1 LTRGDV
7 HNGWL
12 QLLLVIAGSA
22 LVGALTESVQGFP
35 PLPAVADEVAALD
48 EIYKGTVLADT
59 LVAPGLL
66 GFTRFGYRSARK
78 HWNPVSAYLRDHHIL
93 ITGATSGLGLA
104 TAEALAARG
113 AKVVV
118 NDLGGARDGSGGSVT
133 AAEAV
138 VAEIEAAGGEA
149 MPNAASV
156 TDFAAVQAMVEAAM
170 AKWGRVDL
178 LVNNAGV
185 LRDKTFAKMELED
198 FRFVV
203 DVHLMGAVNCTKAVW
218 EIMRGQNYGRIVM
231 TTSSSGLYGNFGQS
245 NYGAAKMA
253 LVGLMQTLS
262 IEGAKNDIRVN
273 CLAPTAH
280 TRMTEDLGAALP
292 LEALDPALVTPG
304 LLYLLSREAPSRC
317 ILAAGA
323 GGFERAFVTLTE
335 GVHIAGPDAPEQVA
349 ARFDAISD
357 RSKEIVPEM
366 GAAQGMIEL
375 TKAQKAHAS

>member
-1 LTRGDV
+1 MRFDGR
-7 HNGWL
+7 
-12 QLLLVIAGSA
+12 
-22 LVGALTESVQGFP
+22 
-35 PLPAVADEVAALD
+35 VAIV
-48 EIYKGTVLADT
+48 
-59 LVAPGLL
+59 
-66 GFTRFGYRSARK
+66 
-78 HWNPVSAYLRDHHIL
+78 
-93 ITGATSGLGLA
+93 TGAGGGLGRSHAL
-104 TAEALAARG
+104 ALAARG
-113 AKVVV
+113 ARVVV
-118 NDLGGARDGSGGSVT
+118 NDLGGARDGSGGSST

-138 VAEIEAAGGEA
+138 VAEIVALGGEA
-149 MPNAASV
+149 MANAASV
-156 TDFAAVQAMVEAAM
+156 TDAGAVQAMVEATM
-170 AKWGRVDL
+170 ARWGRIDI

-218 EIMRGQNYGRIVM
+218 EIMRQQGYGRIVM

-280 TRMTEDLGAALP
+280 TRMTEDLGASLP
-292 LEALDPALVTPG
+292 LELLEPERVTPG
-304 LLYLLSREAPSRC
+304 LLYLVSEAAPSRC

-323 GGFERAFVTLTE
+323 GGFERAHVTLTQGIYAVGE
-335 GVHIAGPDAPEQVA
+335 DAAEQIAEQ
-349 ARFDAISD
+349 FEAISD
-357 RSKEIVPEM
+357 RAGEIVPEM

-375 TKAQKAHAS
+375 SKAQAHHKK

>member
-1 LTRGDV
+1 MTIRFDG
-7 HNGWL
+7 
-12 QLLLVIAGSA
+12 Q
-22 LVGALTESVQGFP
+22 
-35 PLPAVADEVAALD
+35 VAIV
-48 EIYKGTVLADT
+48 
-59 LVAPGLL
+59 
-66 GFTRFGYRSARK
+66 
-78 HWNPVSAYLRDHHIL
+78 
-93 ITGATSGLGLA
+93 TGAGGGLGREHAL
-104 TAEALAARG
+104 ALAARG
-113 AKVVV
+113 ARVVV
-118 NDLGGARDGSGGSVT
+118 NDLGGARDGSGGSAT

-149 MPNAASV
+149 MANAASV
-156 TDFAAVQAMVEAAM
+156 TDYAAVQAMVAAAM
-170 AKWGRVDL
+170 EKWGRVDL

-185 LRDKTFAKMELED
+185 LRDKTFSKMELDD

-218 EIMRGQNYGRIVM
+218 EIMRAQNYGRIVM

-292 LEALDPALVTPG
+292 LEALGPELVTPG

-323 GGFERAFVTLTE
+323 GGFERAYVTLTE
-335 GVHIAGPDAPEQVA
+335 GVHISGADAPEQVA

-357 RSKEIVPEM
+357 RANEIVPEM

-375 TKAQKAHAS
+375 TKAQKAHAD

>member
-1 LTRGDV
+1 MTLRFD
-7 HNGWL
+7 NR
-12 QLLLVIAGSA
+12 
-22 LVGALTESVQGFP
+22 
-35 PLPAVADEVAALD
+35 VAIV
-48 EIYKGTVLADT
+48 
-59 LVAPGLL
+59 
-66 GFTRFGYRSARK
+66 
-78 HWNPVSAYLRDHHIL
+78 
-93 ITGATSGLGLA
+93 TGAGGGLGRQHAL
-104 TAEALAARG
+104 ALAARG
-113 AKVVV
+113 ARVVV
-118 NDLGGARDGSGGSVT
+118 NDLGGARDGTGGSAT

-149 MPNAASV
+149 MANAASV
-156 TDFAAVQAMVEAAM
+156 TDPAAVEAMVAAAM
-170 AKWGRVDL
+170 ARWGRVDI

-185 LRDKTFAKMELED
+185 LRDKTFAKMTLED

-218 EIMRGQNYGRIVM
+218 EIMRAQNYGRIVM

-292 LEALDPALVTPG
+292 LEALGPELVTPG
-304 LLYLLSREAPSRC
+304 LLHLVGEDAPSRV

-323 GGFERAFVTLTE
+323 GGFERAYVTLTQ
-335 GVHIAGPDAPEQVA
+335 GAFITGADAPEQVG
-349 ARFDAISD
+349 ARFDEISD
-357 RSKEIVPEM
+357 REGEIVPDM

-375 TKAQKAHAS
+375 TKAQKAHGG